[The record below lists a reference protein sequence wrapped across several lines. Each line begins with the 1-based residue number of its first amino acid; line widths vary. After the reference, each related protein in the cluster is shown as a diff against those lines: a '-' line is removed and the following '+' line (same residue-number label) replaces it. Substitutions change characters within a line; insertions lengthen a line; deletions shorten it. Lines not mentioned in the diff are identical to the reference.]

1 MLSARA
7 TRASPGSVRQH
18 NRRGAAPLA
27 RALAGIVVAV
37 TIGPAAAALAQP
49 DQRLS
54 DELTLS
60 RWANVARIAPI
71 LARPDPASP
80 VITRLHWRTEDGFPE
95 AYLLLRRHWDVQGQA
110 WIELRIPGRPNG
122 RVGWVRAD
130 ALGAFHRTRSL
141 LVVDRRRLRITLYRG
156 GRRVWSAPVGIGRP
170 GMPTPAGNFWI
181 RERFALRDGSSPY
194 APFAFGLSA
203 YSSLTDWPGGGVVGI
218 HGDFG
223 QPQLIPGR
231 PSHGCIRLR
240 RADDAWLGHHV
251 GTGTP
256 VRIV

>member
-1 MLSARA
+1 MRSVRA
-7 TRASPGSVRQH
+7 SRASPASERPRHRRFGAELGPALIGSL
-18 NRRGAAPLA
+18 LA
-27 RALAGIVVAV
+27 LAIGPPTAALAGA
-37 TIGPAAAALAQP
+37 

-60 RWANVARIAPI
+60 RWANTARIAPI
-71 LARPDPASP
+71 RTRPDPASP
-80 VITRLHWRTEDGFPE
+80 AIGRLHWRTEDGFPE
-95 AYLLLRRHWDVQGQA
+95 VYLLLRRHWDEQGRA
-110 WIELRIPGRPNG
+110 WIELRIPMRPNG

-130 ALGAFHRTRSL
+130 ALGVFHRTRSL
-141 LVVDRRRLRITLYRG
+141 LVVDRRRLRISLYRS
-156 GRRVWSAPVGIGRP
+156 GRPAWSAPVGIGSP
-170 GMPTPAGNFWI
+170 GMPTPAGHFWI
-181 RERFALRDGSSPY
+181 RERFALRSGSSPY

-240 RADDAWLGHHV
+240 HADDAWLGHRV

-256 VRIV
+256 VRIR